1 MTQDPRRNGHNLSRL
16 TISGG
21 NRAEPRLMMAHRT
34 RTQQV
39 RDLLLWRASPAHNNP
54 PIWQL
59 LVAAVVVI
67 LVLLAIGYAGHGS
80 VR

>member
-1 MTQDPRRNGHNLSRL
+1 MTPR
-16 TISGG
+16 
-21 NRAEPRLMMAHRT
+21 NRPYLMAHRT
-34 RTQQV
+34 RRMQV

-59 LVAAVVVI
+59 GVAATLVI
-67 LVLLAIGYAGHGS
+67 VALLAIAYAGHGS

>member
-1 MTQDPRRNGHNLSRL
+1 
-16 TISGG
+16 
-21 NRAEPRLMMAHRT
+21 MMAHRT

-59 LVAAVVVI
+59 LAAVGVI
-67 LVLLAIGYAGHGS
+67 VAVLAIALTGRS
-80 VR
+80 S

>member
-1 MTQDPRRNGHNLSRL
+1 MGKNPRVNGHNLSRL

-34 RTQQV
+34 RIQQV
-39 RDLLLWRASPAHNNP
+39 KDLLLWRASPAHNNP

-59 LVAAVVVI
+59 LVAAIVVIVVV
-67 LVLLAIGYAGHGS
+67 LAIALAGRS
-80 VR
+80 

>member
-1 MTQDPRRNGHNLSRL
+1 MTQDPRHNGHNLSRL

-59 LVAAVVVI
+59 LAAVGVI
-67 LVLLAIGYAGHGS
+67 VAVLAIALAGRS
-80 VR
+80 S